1 MQFPGLSLKWE
12 KVATLLWKPLMR
24 LLRACEYSIAKASL
38 ISDRHWVKA
47 SRRHF
52 AIHKSSRNTSRNGLE
67 NLVDA
72 SQNLNHPKKLKLSS
86 ENDCCFGGQ
95 SFTQAR
101 FLFSAS
107 RPVA

>member
-47 SRRHF
+47 SHRHF
-52 AIHKSSRNTSRNGLE
+52 AIHKSGSNTSRNVLE

-72 SQNLNHPKKLKLSS
+72 AENLKHPKKTKAI
-86 ENDCCFGGQ
+86 F
-95 SFTQAR
+95 R
-101 FLFSAS
+101 K
-107 RPVA
+107 